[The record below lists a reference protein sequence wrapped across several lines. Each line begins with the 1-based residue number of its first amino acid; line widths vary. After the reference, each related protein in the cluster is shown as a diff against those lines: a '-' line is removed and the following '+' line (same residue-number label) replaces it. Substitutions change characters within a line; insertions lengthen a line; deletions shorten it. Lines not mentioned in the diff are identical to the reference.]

1 MHING
6 ESPVSLKGNN
16 DMECFRSEEYLRIR
30 AQVVPDRGPCDTLE
44 GEALRAAARLAE
56 CLPAMED
63 LLNPAHPI
71 SYTFGFLRKI
81 ANHTYPTRFSI
92 RRFRNLVSDIE
103 EGLSQQKTEIA
114 MGELVTHIVME
125 IERIGVDRLTPNRI
139 NSHYFV

>member
-1 MHING
+1 VHING

-81 ANHTYPTRFSI
+81 ANHTYPTRLYN